1 MNDMDAE
8 QIRTVMR
15 AWKIFAS
22 GDADDISD
30 TFTPDAE
37 WLAPPQNAT
46 AVALG
51 IPHHMVG
58 AQEIGTFLATE
69 FPRLFV
75 KDVGI
80 DFTNIVAAGST
91 VIVEET
97 MSATLADGNDYVNDY
112 CLIFELDGDRI
123 RRVREYMDTA
133 RGNRQVHNL
142 LDGRLHSA

>member
-46 AVALG
+46 AMALG
-51 IPHHMVG
+51 IPHHLVG
-58 AQEIGTFLATE
+58 AQEIGEFLATE
-69 FPRLFV
+69 L
-75 KDVGI
+75 
-80 DFTNIVAAGST
+80 S
-91 VIVEET
+91 
-97 MSATLADGNDYVNDY
+97 
-112 CLIFELDGDRI
+112 LIFL
-123 RRVREYMDTA
+123 
-133 RGNRQVHNL
+133 
-142 LDGRLHSA
+142 